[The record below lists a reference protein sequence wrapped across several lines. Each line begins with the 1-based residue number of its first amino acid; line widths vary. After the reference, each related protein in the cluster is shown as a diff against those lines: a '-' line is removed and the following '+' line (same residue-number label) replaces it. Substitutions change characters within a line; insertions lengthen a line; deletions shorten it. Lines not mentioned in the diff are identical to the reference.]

1 MGNSLE
7 AVVGGAQGA
16 GSEVWMREVLPAI
29 LESTPF
35 CRSKQSQELLH
46 YIVRETLAGNGESL
60 KERVIGVEVFG
71 RHADYDTSA
80 DPIVRSRATE
90 VRKRLAQYYMGQGA
104 HDQRRIEI
112 SPGAYRAI
120 FTTAT
125 ESIISPGPSNTEIGN
140 SHYTVEPSISPSNP
154 PPRSP
159 EASVAISDPIKKDG
173 FRSGRWPM
181 ILVATI
187 VLILAGL
194 SLWMRGR
201 SAIDQFWHPLFAG
214 AKPLLIYTGAVQYG
228 NTFITAGDL
237 SASVNV
243 ASLLSRDRQTFDI
256 RTGQDIAFD
265 DLRQFPAV
273 LIGCLNNRWT
283 MLVNDDLHFN
293 CLLNKVPMIRESSG
307 SKREWTS
314 TRSSNGT
321 LEVDYAVVT
330 RLTSSK
336 MGQPLIAL
344 AGLTD
349 SGTRAAA
356 EFVTSKKSLAEL
368 AKSAP
373 KGWEHKDMQLVLMTK
388 VVNQIPSD
396 TTVVAVRYW

>member
-1 MGNSLE
+1 MSDSLE
-7 AVVGGAQGA
+7 AVVGSAQE
-16 GSEVWMREVLPAI
+16 SSSDVWMREVLPAI

-35 CRSKQSQELLH
+35 CRSKQSQDLLH

-80 DPIVRSRATE
+80 DPIVRCRATE

-112 SPGAYRAI
+112 SPGAYRAL
-120 FTTAT
+120 FTSST
-125 ESIISPGPSNTEIGN
+125 EFTISPGPGNMEIE
-140 SHYTVEPSISPSNP
+140 SPRYHAEHSISPS
-154 PPRSP
+154 SP
-159 EASVAISDPIKKDG
+159 TPLSPGTSAAILDRIKKDR
-173 FRSGRWPM
+173 FRSSRWPM
-181 ILVATI
+181 MLVAAT
-187 VLILAGL
+187 VLILAAL
-194 SLWMRGR
+194 SFWIRGR
-201 SAIDQFWHPLFAG
+201 SAIDQFWQPLFAG
-214 AKPLLIYTGAVQYG
+214 AKPLLIYTGAIQFGETYV
-228 NTFITAGDL
+228 TAGDL
-237 SASVNV
+237 SASVKV
-243 ASLLSRDRQTFDI
+243 ASLLSRDQQPFDI

-283 MLVNDDLHFN
+283 MLVNSDLQFN
-293 CLLNKVPMIRESSG
+293 CLIDKVPMIRERSG
-307 SKREWTS
+307 GKRQWTS
-314 TRSSNGT
+314 IRSSDGT
-321 LEVDYAVVT
+321 LNVDYAVVT
-330 RLTSSK
+330 RLRSSK

-356 EFVTSKKSLAEL
+356 EFVTSKQSLAEL

-373 KGWEHKDMQLVLMTK
+373 RGWKNKNMQLVLQTK
-388 VVNQIPSD
+388 VVNHIPSV
-396 TTVVAVRYW
+396 TTVVAVHYW

>member
-1 MGNSLE
+1 MSDSLE
-7 AVVGGAQGA
+7 AVVGSARG
-16 GSEVWMREVLPAI
+16 GSSEAWMQEVLPAI

-46 YIVRETLAGNGESL
+46 YIVRETLAGNGECL

-112 SPGAYRAI
+112 SPGAYRAL
-120 FTTAT
+120 FTTSA
-125 ESIISPGPSNTEIGN
+125 ESIISSEPSGREIE
-140 SHYTVEPSISPSNP
+140 SPRYPVEHSISPSS

-159 EASVAISDPIKKDG
+159 GASVAILDPIKKSG
-173 FRSGRWPM
+173 FRSGRGPM
-181 ILVATI
+181 ILVAVT
-187 VLILAGL
+187 VLILAAL
-194 SLWMRGR
+194 SFWIRGR

-214 AKPLLIYTGAVQYG
+214 AKPLLIYTGAVQFG

-237 SASVNV
+237 SASVKV
-243 ASLLSRDRQTFDI
+243 ASLLSRDRQPFDI

-283 MLVNDDLHFN
+283 MLVNDDLQFS
-293 CLLNKVPMIRESSG
+293 CLIDKVPMIRERSG
-307 SKREWTS
+307 RKRQWTS
-314 TRSSNGT
+314 ISSSNGT

-356 EFVTSKKSLAEL
+356 EFVTSKQRLGEL

-373 KGWEHKDMQLVLMTK
+373 RGWKHMNMQLVLQTK
-388 VVNQIPSD
+388 VVNHIPSD